1 MEKWWK
7 QASDIAANFRGTCLP
22 RNDRIH
28 PIICLLFRNLYR
40 CFISIDRADHRV
52 ECRFYGWFRGYEK
65 RPRRIRE
72 GTVEKKISIKIRG
85 EGINGKSRDK
95 VVAAAASFS
104 QKRPECLCSELRLTF
119 RGIGGSIVGSVR
131 GRDTPQKRF
140 SRNGR
145 PCLEQ

>member
-1 MEKWWK
+1 M
-7 QASDIAANFRGTCLP
+7 AGFA
-22 RNDRIH
+22 
-28 PIICLLFRNLYR
+28 
-40 CFISIDRADHRV
+40 V
-52 ECRFYGWFRGYEK
+52 MK
-65 RPRRIRE
+65 RDQSE

-104 QKRPECLCSELRLTF
+104 RKRPECLCSELRLTF